1 MLFRS
6 GPVTGQVRL
15 IPASYTRG
23 SPTPYTYYA
32 NGGAVPYP
40 AGGIGYPQQNVMDKT
55 DFYAQS
61 TANPTP
67 TSVIGAAPKTDYDA
81 RITQQGDEFKAAVGG
96 EIRGFK
102 AGGPYGST
110 GPIYGVAGP
119 IYGVN
124 SSKVGPYQST
134 DAYSGV
140 RQQMDKMSPAK
151 LKILAEDATDPIV
164 MAAAQDEIYSRA
176 RDRKSTRLNSSHS
189 QQSRMPSSA

>member
-1 MLFRS
+1 
-6 GPVTGQVRL
+6 
-15 IPASYTRG
+15 
-23 SPTPYTYYA
+23 
-32 NGGAVPYP
+32 
-40 AGGIGYPQQNVMDKT
+40 MDKT

-81 RITQQGDEFKAAVGG
+81 RITQQGDEFKAAAGG
-96 EIRGFK
+96 KINSYRSYNKPLGVNEPNEPNQPVKGFK

-134 DAYSGV
+134 DAYIGV
-140 RQQMDKMSPAK
+140 RQQMDKMSQ
-151 LKILAEDATDPIV
+151 IG
-164 MAAAQDEIYSRA
+164 RA
-176 RDRKSTRLNSSHS
+176 HV
-189 QQSRMPSSA
+189 